1 MWVPVAVWQPC
12 ELLYTCYLLVTVGQW
27 QVSVWKDKDLFP
39 CGASGIHGTASFRSS
54 ASVWPT
60 DSEGGPWMACT
71 TALPQAAAYSS
82 LYTDVWARHDGK
94 KVCRQATNYMILL
107 VCCQSVV
114 TDRCFIAIFQRFLSF
129 FVCQRW
135 HEMLLTVC
143 TSVLITLLI
152 NVCVLLCSWQIVVKI
167 LRQ

>member
-60 DSEGGPWMACT
+60 DSEDGPWMACT

-94 KVCRQATNYMILL
+94 KVCRQATNYDLTCLLPVCSHWQMFYSNLSTFSFIL
-107 VCCQSVV
+107 CMPKMAWDASDSVYV
-114 TDRCFIAIFQRFLSF
+114 STHYIAY
-129 FVCQRW
+129 
-135 HEMLLTVC
+135 
-143 TSVLITLLI
+143 
-152 NVCVLLCSWQIVVKI
+152 
-167 LRQ
+167 